1 FPTDQYDLSKI
12 VANGK
17 RFIAYE
23 IIILLKKK
31 QSHKVLMQ
39 LQEGLSLKQ
48 LEKGQHHKVFEE
60 SFDTKSIY
68 HREFLIQKIT
78 YMHFNPVRGKWK
90 LVEYWED
97 YEHSS
102 AKFYVKNIVEG
113 VCSDTLRRTI

>member
-1 FPTDQYDLSKI
+1 MPNHIHCILFFPTDQYDLSKI

-23 IIILLKKK
+23 IIKRLKKK

-60 SFDTKSIY
+60 SFNAKPIY
-68 HREFLIQKIT
+68 HRHFLIQKIT
-78 YMHFNPVRGKWK
+78 YMHLNP
-90 LVEYWED
+90 
-97 YEHSS
+97 
-102 AKFYVKNIVEG
+102 
-113 VCSDTLRRTI
+113 